1 MAKEDMKMTM
11 TEKLRIHAEIEA
23 ADRQHRD
30 EYIEQNEQESK
41 KEN

>member
-1 MAKEDMKMTM
+1 MTM

-30 EYIEQNEQESK
+30 EYMTEQDKQDSE
-41 KEN
+41 KEV

>member
-1 MAKEDMKMTM
+1 MTM

-41 KEN
+41 KED